1 MRKRWR
7 DPARAISLGGEIRRG
22 PSASCPFMGILIG
35 LILFTA
41 SSVFAADMKFDVS
54 LDRERLALGETAQ
67 LGLSFR
73 GTQSMPAPDIG
84 NIDGLEV
91 RYVGPSTMMTVINGQ
106 VSSSVTHMYSVQ
118 PLRVGKFQIGPFS
131 FKYKNDNYAS
141 NMVFLVVTEERAFTQ
156 KPQSPPAPEPMT
168 EKMNLE
174 DRIFVTLNL
183 DKPTAYVN
191 ELIPIT
197 VKLYVNQMN
206 VSDIQ
211 LPAFSQEGFSK
222 IEFKEP
228 KQYRERMGGLTYDVL
243 EFRTNLYATKPGD
256 YKVGPAKVKCSI
268 VVRKKV
274 SGGAMRDDMFGNDQA
289 LRDSFFDDFLARY
302 QKEPVELKSD
312 EVHLIVSPLP
322 NEGMP
327 KDFSGAVGD
336 YQFIF
341 EASPTKVK
349 TGDPVTVRMSI
360 NGTGNFNTVL
370 SPKLEAID
378 GFKAYEPEVKTQEN
392 SKTFTQV
399 LIPMTEKVAQVPKAV
414 FSYFDPIAKEYK
426 TITQGPIALQVE
438 KAKEELPSKVVEPAV
453 APRAEGKEAAS
464 DIVYI
469 KEAPGKWIP
478 REDQIYKRS
487 AFWLVVLIP
496 LLALVTIYIVVGRR
510 NKIKHDTVYASKLA
524 AFKVAKSG
532 MKALKYKVKS
542 GDSRVFYEALF
553 KTMQDYLGN
562 RLYLPPGGLTFDIVS
577 QRLSSKD
584 VDASLITK
592 IRNLFTV
599 CDEARFAFLKFGAD
613 KIQDDYKELED
624 VIKYLERRRL

>member
-1 MRKRWR
+1 MEKFKII
-7 DPARAISLGGEIRRG
+7 AFIFLSLFL
-22 PSASCPFMGILIG
+22 A
-35 LILFTA
+35 A
-41 SSVFAADMKFDVS
+41 SSIALASDVKFEVS

-67 LGLSFR
+67 LGLSFH

-84 NIDGLEV
+84 SIDGLEV
-91 RYVGPSTMMTVINGQ
+91 HYIGPSTMMTVINGQ
-106 VSSSVTHMYSVQ
+106 VSSSITHMYTVQ
-118 PLRVGKFQIGPFS
+118 PLRIGKFQIGPFS
-131 FKYKNDNYAS
+131 FRYKNDNYSS
-141 NMVFLVVTEERAFTQ
+141 NMVLLNVTEERPLTQ
-156 KPQSPPAPEPMT
+156 RPQTPPEEPLP

-174 DRIFVTLNL
+174 DRIYVTLNL

-228 KQYRERMGGLTYDVL
+228 KQYRETVGGLTYDVL
-243 EFRTNLYATKPGD
+243 EFRTNLYATKSGD
-256 YKVGPAKVKCSI
+256 YKVGPARIKCNI
-268 VVRKKV
+268 VVKKRIT
-274 SGGAMRDDMFGNDQA
+274 GAMRDDMFGNDQA

-302 QKEPVELKSD
+302 EKRPIELKSD
-312 EVHLIVSPLP
+312 EVHLIVSQLP
-322 NEGMP
+322 SEGRP

-341 EASPTKVK
+341 EASPAKVK
-349 TGDPVTVRMSI
+349 TGDPVTVRMTI

-378 GFKAYEPEVKTQEN
+378 DFKAYEPEVKTQEN

-399 LIPMTEKVAQVPKAV
+399 LIPQTEKITQIPKAS
-414 FSYFDPIAKEYK
+414 FSYFDPAAKEYK

-438 KAKEELPSKVVEPAV
+438 KSKEELPSKVVGPA
-453 APRAEGKEAAS
+453 AAATRPEEKTLAN

-469 KEAPGKWIP
+469 KEVPGKWIP
-478 REDQIYKRS
+478 RENQIYKK
-487 AFWLVVLIP
+487 AVFWLLLIVP
-496 LLALVTIYIVVGRR
+496 FLALITIYIVVGRMNR
-510 NKIKHDTVYASKLA
+510 VKYDAVYASRLA
-524 AFKVAKSG
+524 AFKVARSG
-532 MKALKYKVKS
+532 MKTLKRKTRS

-562 RLYLPPGGLTFDIVS
+562 RLHLPPAGLTFDIVN

-584 VDASLITK
+584 VDAAIITK

-599 CDEARFAFLKFGAD
+599 CDEARFAFLKFDAD
-613 KIQDDYKELED
+613 KMLDDYKELED
-624 VIKYLERRRL
+624 VIRYLERRRT

>member
-1 MRKRWR
+1 MVEKNK
-7 DPARAISLGGEIRRG
+7 IIV
-22 PSASCPFMGILIG
+22 FIF
-35 LILFTA
+35 LILLVATGVA
-41 SSVFAADMKFDVS
+41 HAADVKFEVS

-67 LGLSFR
+67 LGLSFH

-84 NIDGLEV
+84 SIDGLEV
-91 RYVGPSTMMTVINGQ
+91 HYIGPSTMMTVINGQ
-106 VSSSVTHMYSVQ
+106 VSSSITHMYTVQ
-118 PLRVGKFQIGPFS
+118 PLRLGKFQIGPFS
-131 FKYKNDNYAS
+131 FRYKNDNYNS
-141 NMVFLVVTEERAFTQ
+141 NMVVLNVTEERPLTQ
-156 KPQSPPAPEPMT
+156 RPQPPAEEPLPE
-168 EKMNLE
+168 KANLE
-174 DRIFVTLNL
+174 DRIYVTLNL

-228 KQYRERMGGLTYDVL
+228 KQYKETVGGLTYDVL

-256 YKVGPAKVKCSI
+256 YKVGPARIKCNI
-268 VVRKKV
+268 VVKKRIT
-274 SGGAMRDDMFGNDQA
+274 GAMRDDMFGNDQA

-302 QKEPVELKSD
+302 EKRPIELKSD
-312 EVHLIVSPLP
+312 EVHLIVSQLP
-322 NEGMP
+322 SEGRP

-341 EASPTKVK
+341 EASPAKVK
-349 TGDPVTVRMSI
+349 TGDPVTVRMTI

-378 GFKAYEPEVKTQEN
+378 DFKAYEPEVKTQEN

-399 LIPMTEKVAQVPKAV
+399 LIPQTEKITQIPKAS
-414 FSYFDPIAKEYK
+414 FSYFDPAAKEYK

-438 KAKEELPSKVVEPAV
+438 KSKEELPSKVVGPA
-453 APRAEGKEAAS
+453 AAATRPEEKTLAN

-469 KEAPGKWIP
+469 KEVPGKWIP
-478 REDQIYKRS
+478 RENQIYKK
-487 AFWLVVLIP
+487 AVFWLLLIVP
-496 LLALVTIYIVVGRR
+496 FLALITIYIVVGRMNR
-510 NKIKHDTVYASKLA
+510 VKYDAVYASRLA
-524 AFKVAKSG
+524 AFKVARSG
-532 MKALKYKVKS
+532 MKTLKRKTRS

-562 RLYLPPGGLTFDIVS
+562 RLHLPPAGLTFDIVN

-584 VDASLITK
+584 VDAAIITK

-599 CDEARFAFLKFGAD
+599 CDEARFAFLKFDAD
-613 KIQDDYKELED
+613 KMLDDYKELED
-624 VIKYLERRRL
+624 VIRYLERRRT

>member
-1 MRKRWR
+1 MVEKNK
-7 DPARAISLGGEIRRG
+7 IIV
-22 PSASCPFMGILIG
+22 FIF
-35 LILFTA
+35 LILLVATGVA
-41 SSVFAADMKFDVS
+41 HAADVKFEVS

-67 LGLSFR
+67 LGLSFH

-84 NIDGLEV
+84 SIDGLEV
-91 RYVGPSTMMTVINGQ
+91 HYIGPSTMMTVINGQ
-106 VSSSVTHMYSVQ
+106 VSSSITHMYTVQ
-118 PLRVGKFQIGPFS
+118 PLRLGKFQIGPFS
-131 FKYKNDNYAS
+131 FRYKNDNYNS
-141 NMVFLVVTEERAFTQ
+141 NMVVLNVTEERPLTQ
-156 KPQSPPAPEPMT
+156 RPQPPAEEPLPE
-168 EKMNLE
+168 KANLE
-174 DRIFVTLNL
+174 DRIYVTLNL

-228 KQYRERMGGLTYDVL
+228 KQYKETVGGLTYDVL

-256 YKVGPAKVKCSI
+256 YKVGPARIKCNI
-268 VVRKKV
+268 VVKKRIT
-274 SGGAMRDDMFGNDQA
+274 GAMRDDMFGNDQA

-302 QKEPVELKSD
+302 EKRPIELKSD
-312 EVHLIVSPLP
+312 EVHLIVSQLP
-322 NEGMP
+322 SEGRP

-341 EASPTKVK
+341 EASPAKVK
-349 TGDPVTVRMSI
+349 TGDPVTVRMTI

-378 GFKAYEPEVKTQEN
+378 DFKAYEPEVKTQEN

-399 LIPMTEKVAQVPKAV
+399 LIPQTEKITQIPKAS
-414 FSYFDPIAKEYK
+414 FSYFDPAAKEYK

-438 KAKEELPSKVVEPAV
+438 KSKEELPSKVVGPA
-453 APRAEGKEAAS
+453 AAATRPEEKTLAN

-469 KEAPGKWIP
+469 KEVPGKWIP
-478 REDQIYKRS
+478 RENQIYKK
-487 AFWLVVLIP
+487 AVFWLLLIVP
-496 LLALVTIYIVVGRR
+496 FLALITIYIVVGRMNR
-510 NKIKHDTVYASKLA
+510 VKYDAVYASRLA
-524 AFKVAKSG
+524 AFKVARSG
-532 MKALKYKVKS
+532 MKTLKRKTRS

-562 RLYLPPGGLTFDIVS
+562 RLHLPPAGLTFDIVN

-584 VDASLITK
+584 VDAAIITK

-599 CDEARFAFLKFGAD
+599 CAEARFAFLKFDAD
-613 KIQDDYKELED
+613 KMLDDYKELED
-624 VIKYLERRRL
+624 VIRYLERRRT

>member
-1 MRKRWR
+1 MVEKNK
-7 DPARAISLGGEIRRG
+7 IIV
-22 PSASCPFMGILIG
+22 FIF
-35 LILFTA
+35 LILLVATGVA
-41 SSVFAADMKFDVS
+41 HAADVKFEVS

-67 LGLSFR
+67 LGLSFH

-84 NIDGLEV
+84 SIDGLEV
-91 RYVGPSTMMTVINGQ
+91 HYIGPSTMMTVINGQ
-106 VSSSVTHMYSVQ
+106 VSSSITHMYTVQ
-118 PLRVGKFQIGPFS
+118 PLRLGKFQIGPFS
-131 FKYKNDNYAS
+131 FRYKNDNYNS
-141 NMVFLVVTEERAFTQ
+141 NMVVLNVTEERPLTQ
-156 KPQSPPAPEPMT
+156 RPQPPAEEPLP
-168 EKMNLE
+168 EKMKLE
-174 DRIFVTLNL
+174 DRIYVTLNL

-228 KQYRERMGGLTYDVL
+228 KQYKETVGGLTYDVL

-256 YKVGPAKVKCSI
+256 YKVGPARIKCNI
-268 VVRKKV
+268 VVKKRIT
-274 SGGAMRDDMFGNDQA
+274 GAMRDDMFGNDQA

-302 QKEPVELKSD
+302 EKRPIELKSD
-312 EVHLIVSPLP
+312 EVHLIVSQLP
-322 NEGMP
+322 SEGRP

-341 EASPTKVK
+341 EASPAKVK
-349 TGDPVTVRMSI
+349 TGDPVTVRMTI

-378 GFKAYEPEVKTQEN
+378 DFKAYEPEVKTQEN

-399 LIPMTEKVAQVPKAV
+399 LIPQTEKITQIPKAS
-414 FSYFDPIAKEYK
+414 FSYFDPAAKEYK

-438 KAKEELPSKVVEPAV
+438 KSKEELPSKVVGPA
-453 APRAEGKEAAS
+453 AAATRPEEKTLAN

-469 KEAPGKWIP
+469 KEVPGKWIP
-478 REDQIYKRS
+478 RENQIYKK
-487 AFWLVVLIP
+487 AVFWLLLIVP
-496 LLALVTIYIVVGRR
+496 FLALITIYIVVGRMNR
-510 NKIKHDTVYASKLA
+510 VKYDAVYASRLA
-524 AFKVAKSG
+524 AFKVARSG
-532 MKALKYKVKS
+532 MKTLKRKTRS

-562 RLYLPPGGLTFDIVS
+562 RLHLPPAGLTFDIVN

-584 VDASLITK
+584 VDAAIITK

-599 CDEARFAFLKFGAD
+599 CDEARFAFLKFDAD
-613 KIQDDYKELED
+613 KMLDDYKELED
-624 VIKYLERRRL
+624 VIRYLERRRT